1 MFIRSQA
8 AFRRPTIWVFLGPSP
23 FAAKALAYEGWIV
36 LDFLGFSRQDLDLSM
51 GYVAFWDNNFLSAF
65 SLTLEAREWES
76 RPYHVETHKFSFVHL
91 KLISNFL
98 QRIVAYSALGAFNQF
113 VGFGRRAD
121 LQRLRR
127 E

>member
-1 MFIRSQA
+1 
-8 AFRRPTIWVFLGPSP
+8 
-23 FAAKALAYEGWIV
+23 
-36 LDFLGFSRQDLDLSM
+36 
-51 GYVAFWDNNFLSAF
+51 
-65 SLTLEAREWES
+65 
-76 RPYHVETHKFSFVHL
+76 VETHKFSFVHP